1 MYAQVDVAKKNSD
14 RSHKQQHYQQQHHH
28 APLQVVDQ
36 VMQDLQE
43 LASMSASLPKTS
55 PFSDVDLGSVHTAWE
70 EHI

>member
-1 MYAQVDVAKKNSD
+1 MYAQVDVAKKHSE
-14 RSHKQQHYQQQHHH
+14 RSHKQQQHHNT
-28 APLQVVDQ
+28 PLQVVDQ
-36 VMQDLQE
+36 VVQDLQE

>member
-1 MYAQVDVAKKNSD
+1 MYAQVDVAKKHSE
-14 RSHKQQHYQQQHHH
+14 RSHKQQQHQNT
-28 APLQVVDQ
+28 PLQVVDQ
-36 VMQDLQE
+36 VVQDLQE